1 MSNMVKFSRKEGFN
15 MQDKGIVRKID
26 ELGRFVVPKELRLAI
41 GVTEEENEIE
51 VFARGNEIVLKKHSG
66 KNCVFCG
73 NAGDTTE
80 FKGKY
85 VCKSCV
91 EEINK

>member
-1 MSNMVKFSRKEGFN
+1 

-91 EEINK
+91 GEIKK